1 MERAWGYLF
10 LKRRKIV
17 KNHDMQNNLF
27 LEEMSLSLSLP
38 HHLFSSQ
45 ITSLISQN
53 KTSK

>member
-27 LEEMSLSLSLP
+27 LEEMILSLSLP
-38 HHLFSSQ
+38 HRLFSSQ